1 MLRFAAKRLAWA
13 IPSVL
18 LMSAVLY
25 FSIGGLLG
33 SPAIFLLGIDATP
46 NSIAELNTRL
56 GFDRPIYVQYLD
68 WLSHAALGNLGT
80 SYITKQP
87 VSEMILERLPV
98 TLEIGLLA
106 ILLPA
111 ICAVVVNT
119 WAMGRRYS
127 RLLIDGFAIAGITLP
142 NFILGTFLIYGF
154 SVYLRVLPSVGWSP
168 WSDGLEK
175 HILHIILP
183 VVTLSGYLFGA
194 ITIIYRSELV
204 SVSAQPFARVAKA
217 KGASRARVA
226 FRHVMPNAVLP
237 VVTFVGLSLGQ
248 MLGGAIVTETLFSV
262 PGLGSLF
269 VDSIMGR
276 DFPLMLAMGTFMIAA
291 VVMMNALTDIAYT
304 FLNPQI
310 RIS

>member
-25 FSIGGLLG
+25 FSVGGLLG
-33 SPAIFLLGIDATP
+33 SPAIFLLGTEATP
-46 NSIAELNTRL
+46 ESIAELNTRL

-68 WLSHAALGNLGT
+68 WLSHAARGDLGT

-87 VSEMILERLPV
+87 VSRMILERLPV
-98 TLEIGLLA
+98 TMEISILA

-111 ICAVVVNT
+111 FCAVVVNT
-119 WAMGRRYS
+119 WAMGRGYLRPV
-127 RLLIDGFAIAGITLP
+127 IDGFAIAGITLP
-142 NFILGTFLIYGF
+142 NFILGTFLIYAF
-154 SVYLRVLPSVGWSP
+154 SVHLRLLPSVGWSP
-168 WSDGLEK
+168 WSDGMKE
-175 HILHIILP
+175 HVLHLILP
-183 VVTLSGYLFGA
+183 VVTLAGYFFGA
-194 ITIIYRSELV
+194 ITIIYRSELA
-204 SVSAQPFARVAKA
+204 SVSSQPFARVARA

-226 FRHVMPNAVLP
+226 FRHVMPNAALP
-237 VVTFVGLSLGQ
+237 VVTFIGLSLGQ
-248 MLGGAIVTETLFSV
+248 MLGGAIVTETLFSI

-291 VVMMNALTDIAYT
+291 VVVMNALTDIAYT

-310 RIS
+310 GIS